1 MNDIPVYYIFTAW
14 YFRCSIYP
22 YFVCSGRH
30 SKRRKDCTT
39 KAVLIDVVEKEIEK
53 IYEAYQLPP
62 EVRILLESCI
72 QEIISTERAKYDAE
86 LDGLKGEKAKL
97 ENKRKKLLEAHYCD
111 AIPLDLL
118 KSEQQKIAKELA
130 SIEHEIKMHDT
141 TFEQI
146 TENLKRALDIVENC
160 GEAYKNASDTIEKL
174 MNQAIFEKF
183 YISNDVDMEFKV
195 DAEFKPPFDQILE
208 PVKDDIIRIN
218 RLAQDCSSKLS
229 YYIDIAK
236 DHIQKIFGCGL
247 YTINNSTNMSTY
259 SNGSNFFSHNSS
271 SKVLLVELRG
281 IEPLSESLFI
291 QASSITVAL
300 LTFPPEIAEQQALP
314 FSSFIKFSVTAKLRQ
329 RSFPYALMPGSLTT
343 GN

>member
-1 MNDIPVYYIFTAW
+1 
-14 YFRCSIYP
+14 
-22 YFVCSGRH
+22 
-30 SKRRKDCTT
+30 
-39 KAVLIDVVEKEIEK
+39 
-53 IYEAYQLPP
+53 
-62 EVRILLESCI
+62 
-72 QEIISTERAKYDAE
+72 
-86 LDGLKGEKAKL
+86 
-97 ENKRKKLLEAHYCD
+97 
-111 AIPLDLL
+111 
-118 KSEQQKIAKELA
+118 
-130 SIEHEIKMHDT
+130 MHDT

-160 GEAYKNASDTIEKL
+160 GEAYKNASDTIKKL

-183 YISNDVDMEFKV
+183 YISNDADMEFKV

-247 YTINNSTNMSTY
+247 YTINNSTNMSTC

-281 IEPLSESLFI
+281 IEPLSEDPFI
-291 QASSITVAL
+291 QASPITVYV
-300 LTFPPEIAEQQALP
+300 LTFPLTYAHKQAYAI
-314 FSSFIKFSVTAKLRQ
+314 SSFISLLQSQSFDNRVSHISRCQSLSCEQLKADTLQLRQ
-329 RSFPYALMPGSLTT
+329 RLRSFLRLRLYLVSGLIRSSGVCGWLPKLQNPRRNQYNP
-343 GN
+343 

>member
-1 MNDIPVYYIFTAW
+1 
-14 YFRCSIYP
+14 
-22 YFVCSGRH
+22 
-30 SKRRKDCTT
+30 
-39 KAVLIDVVEKEIEK
+39 
-53 IYEAYQLPP
+53 
-62 EVRILLESCI
+62 
-72 QEIISTERAKYDAE
+72 
-86 LDGLKGEKAKL
+86 
-97 ENKRKKLLEAHYCD
+97 
-111 AIPLDLL
+111 
-118 KSEQQKIAKELA
+118 
-130 SIEHEIKMHDT
+130 MHDT

-160 GEAYKNASDTIEKL
+160 GEAYKNASDTIKKL

-183 YISNDVDMEFKV
+183 YISNDADMEFKV

-281 IEPLSESLFI
+281 IEPLSESPFI
-291 QASSITVAL
+291 RVSPITVDL
-300 LTFPPEIAEQQALP
+300 YSFPHPFPGQQGKRL
-314 FSSFIKFSVTAKLRQ
+314 SSFMILSPPQ
-329 RSFPYALMPGSLTT
+329 SFGGEVPRIF
-343 GN
+343 